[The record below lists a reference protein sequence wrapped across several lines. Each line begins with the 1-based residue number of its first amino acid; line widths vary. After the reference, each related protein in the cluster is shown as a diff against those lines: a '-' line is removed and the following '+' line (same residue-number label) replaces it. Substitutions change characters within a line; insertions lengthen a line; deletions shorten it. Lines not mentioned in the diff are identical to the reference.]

1 MLIGITDE
9 TDCPTGSTNMGCE
22 AGEVTGAE
30 HRCLIDD
37 QDIAVERMIFA
48 PAQDRAERVHVFQR
62 GHELLNTFNCG
73 LGMVVVMAPEH
84 VQKNLAV
91 IEKGAHAARVVGEV
105 ISRGDGAAVRYRGEL
120 KL

>member
-1 MLIGITDE
+1 VH
-9 TDCPTGSTNMGCE
+9 
-22 AGEVTGAE
+22 AAAHVTGGGFPDNVGRAVPDE
-30 HRCLIDD
+30 LAAVIDLD
-37 QDIAVERMIFA
+37 SWVPSPVFSWLHGLGVER
-48 PAQDRAERVHVFQR
+48 
-62 GHELLNTFNCG
+62 HELLTTFNCG